1 MAARISS
8 IGFLGSGKMATAMA
22 RGFISAGL
30 VRPEHI
36 TASAT
41 SDSSPNLQRMKEYGI
56 RVTSSN
62 SEVVKNSSVVWVATK
77 PHAVGSVL
85 REVSPVVRREQ
96 LFVSV
101 AAGTTL
107 RSLSKSLPEGAKV
120 VRCMPNTPVVV
131 RNGVTVYS
139 RNGTVGEDDKDVV
152 QHMLASVGLG
162 VEMPEHYMDIIT
174 GLTGCGPS
182 YMYVMLDALADG
194 GVYAGIPK
202 EIGLRLIAHTM
213 IGAAKMV
220 LENGKHPQELKDDV
234 CSPAGTSIQA
244 IRTLEKA
251 GFRGIVMDAVHAA
264 SKRAMELSKIDN
276 GETVDIFVKR

>member
-1 MAARISS
+1 MSTKISS
-8 IGFLGSGKMATAMA
+8 IGFLGAGKIANAMA

-30 VRPEHI
+30 VRAEDI

-41 SDSSPNLQRMKEYGI
+41 RGNSPNLVRMKDQGVT
-56 RVTSSN
+56 VTSSN
-62 SEVVKNSSVVWVATK
+62 IEVIKKSNIVWIATK
-77 PHAVGSVL
+77 PHTVGAVL
-85 REVSPVVRREQ
+85 REVSPLVRRDQ
-96 LFVSV
+96 LFVSL

-107 RSLSKSLPEGAKV
+107 CSLSKNLPKGTKV

-139 RNGTVGEDDKDVV
+139 GNGTVEQKDKEVIEY
-152 QHMLASVGLG
+152 MLGSVGLG
-162 VEMPEHYMDIIT
+162 MEMPEHYMDIIT

-182 YMYVMLDALADG
+182 YVYVMLDALADG

-202 EIGLRLIAHTM
+202 EMGLRLIAHTM
-213 IGAAKMV
+213 IGAARMV

-234 CSPAGTSIQA
+234 CSPAGASIQA

-264 SKRAMELSKIDN
+264 SKRAMELSKLEN
-276 GETVDIFVKR
+276 GESTDVYVKR